1 MRIKLFSKITD
12 PAFQE
17 DIWNLLVLCDHE
29 FVPPLSSRGSTTQA
43 DLEVEE
49 TEGAIPKE
57 YFNNILAQNNLVAI
71 EDGHIVGFMSFKKN
85 YVCENISSEYAPN
98 LYVTTIIVHPDYRH
112 QGIAGKFYN
121 RLMRKFR
128 KHYIFTRTWSSNKGH
143 LRILTQLGFHGHCY
157 LADDRG
163 PGVDTVYYRF
173 DPKRTTLKDYIYQYH
188 LTGNIFF
195 SILLAVVTAVC
206 VIIWF
211 NASDEWLS
219 ELMLAI
225 ATSLMASFL
234 CLVSDTF
241 IKIRESQNDE
251 FISKFKDFGI
261 ENLHFNKSEVL
272 EKIIPTCREEIWIS
286 GYRLIMTSKPPFRN
300 ALTLAARRSKNLK
313 IRILAVSPWSET
325 YKKTYG
331 DEDTSVNYL
340 LVLNDLCECVKKQ
353 GLSLSVRFTSRPIF
367 NDTYKVDDRFITGP
381 YLNCTDKY
389 KNRITAK
396 DFFTL
401 DVVSGDKDLY
411 RLINDDYISVW
422 DEAEWEMD
430 IPMLTE
436 LLDGKDNFH
445 KMTKEERFAL
455 LQSVTK
461 VRE

>member
-1 MRIKLFSKITD
+1 MRIKLLSKITN
-12 PAFQE
+12 ATFQE
-17 DIWNLLVLCDHE
+17 DIWNLLVMCDHE

-43 DLEVEE
+43 DLDV
-49 TEGAIPKE
+49 TEMENAIPKE
-57 YFNNILAQNNLVAI
+57 YFKNILSQNNLVAI
-71 EDGHIVGFMSFKKN
+71 EDGHVVAFMSFKKN
-85 YVCENISSEYAPN
+85 YVCENIASEYAPN
-98 LYVTTIIVHPDYRH
+98 LYVTTIIVHPEFRH
-112 QGIAGKFYN
+112 QGIAGKFY
-121 RLMRKFR
+121 RSLMRTFK

-163 PGVDTVYYRF
+163 PGIDTVYYRYE
-173 DPKRTTLKDYIYQYH
+173 PKCNTLNDYIKQYH
-188 LTGNIFF
+188 LTGNIIF
-195 SILLAVVTAVC
+195 SVLLMVITAICIVVWTSA
-206 VIIWF
+206 
-211 NASDEWLS
+211 NEDWLR

-300 ALTLAARRSKNLK
+300 SLTVAARRSKNLK
-313 IRILAVSPWSET
+313 IRILAVPPWTDT

-331 DEDTSVNYL
+331 EEDTSVNYL
-340 LVLNDLCECVKKQ
+340 LVLSDLCECVKKQ
-353 GLSLSVRFTSRPIF
+353 GLILEVRFTSHPLF

-381 YLNCTDKY
+381 YLNCTDNY

-401 DVVSGDKDLY
+401 DVVSGNKELY
-411 RLINDDYISVW
+411 KLINDDYMTVW
-422 DEAEWEMD
+422 EEAEWEMD
-430 IPMLTE
+430 IPTLTT
-436 LLDGKDNFH
+436 LLEGKSNFH
-445 KMTKEERFAL
+445 KLTKEERFAL
-455 LQSVTK
+455 LQSVVK
-461 VRE
+461 NR